1 MRGART
7 IIIFAALAGAV
18 FWAATNRPV
27 PAAMTQEDYHR
38 IATQSE
44 HGVFTGYPLQREVV
58 ITPVDKSYLEL
69 AVAYV
74 RQAISPM
81 PHVAG
86 LYDDQTRTV
95 SVTSELVCAT
105 AGLPDRLQAPFV
117 RTLRHEYGH
126 AFAEDI
132 LKIECAVRTDASGE
146 TFMAYTEAA
155 YHRDDAEVL
164 PHVTPD
170 LELVVR
176 DWQESPPNIYGNA
189 HLTSTFSEYL
199 AESYARFLSGKPVPD
214 ATRRFLQS
222 RSEVGVY

>member
-1 MRGART
+1 MRRART
-7 IIIFAALAGAV
+7 IIVLAALAGAV
-18 FWAATNRPV
+18 YWAATNRPV
-27 PAAMTQEDYHR
+27 PVAMTQEDYHR
-38 IATQSE
+38 LATQSE
-44 HGVFTGYPLQREVV
+44 YGVFTGYPLQREVV
-58 ITPVDKSYLEL
+58 MTTVEKSYLEL

-74 RQAISPM
+74 KQAVSPA

-95 SVTSELVCAT
+95 CVKSELVCAT

-155 YHRDDAEVL
+155 CRRDDADVL
-164 PHVTPD
+164 AHVTPD
-170 LELVVR
+170 LEPVVR
-176 DWQESPPNIYGNA
+176 DWQESPSSIYGNA
-189 HLTSTFSEYL
+189 HLTATFSEYL
-199 AESYARFLSGKPVPD
+199 AESYARFLSGKPIPD

-222 RSEVGVY
+222 RSEVSVY